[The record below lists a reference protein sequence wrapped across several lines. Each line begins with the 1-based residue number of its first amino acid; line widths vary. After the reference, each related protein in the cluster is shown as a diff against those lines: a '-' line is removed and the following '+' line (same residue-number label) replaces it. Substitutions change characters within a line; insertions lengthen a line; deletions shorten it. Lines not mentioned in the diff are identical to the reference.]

1 MRICQDI
8 RNEYGS
14 AEAQAALAEMAEG
27 MREKSQEFLA
37 AGGKVYLP
45 ELKLPETARQ

>member
-1 MRICQDI
+1 
-8 RNEYGS
+8 
-14 AEAQAALAEMAEG
+14 MAGG

-45 ELKLPETARQ
+45 EPRVPAES